1 VTEQHELPLPPMPYL
16 RAGETVTWIAGRQV
30 RAWPTKRGYVA
41 RYDTPPRLWRY
52 GATPTEAIAKLR
64 KEAYAK
70 SR

>member
-1 VTEQHELPLPPMPYL
+1 MADQLPLELPPMPYL
-16 RAGETVTWIAGRQV
+16 RPGETVTWIAGRQV

-41 RYDTPPRLWRY
+41 RFDTPPRSWRY